1 MKTPRSFLTRS
12 TLNAKSTLRT
22 ATSQKLHC
30 VISAVVR
37 TLMATTKF
45 QSLTAATKS
54 QTLVSAMTVGAFNAL
69 TTAAMLTVN
78 TAAILNATGATTG
91 EWLRRRKSRQPGMLS
106 FQI

>member
-1 MKTPRSFLTRS
+1 
-12 TLNAKSTLRT
+12 
-22 ATSQKLHC
+22 
-30 VISAVVR
+30 
-37 TLMATTKF
+37 
-45 QSLTAATKS
+45 
-54 QTLVSAMTVGAFNAL
+54 MTVGAFNAL